1 MRYIDFRRDTGGIA
15 ARENKGPL
23 WYFLPENNGAFLA
36 PFAEYIS
43 GLYFPLMNRHGLKSF
58 VSPELKGDIASSFR
72 NYLTAATV
80 TEELHRNVSN
90 RNFWVKIK
98 GQQPWSA
105 TGNSAFQKAQK
116 WTGQHDESEI
126 EGRIGAFIS
135 RRRNKALGIESEIK
149 VFVPDSDDYVEL
161 MKVTIKNISDRVLNF
176 TPYSATPIFGR
187 HPDNFR
193 DHRQVTTMFQKVIVE
208 KHGVRVKPSIVHD
221 ESGHSINKVH
231 YAVLGFDEHG
241 EGLSEIWPLMSDF
254 IGAGGSLDNPEA
266 VSREVQAPCY
276 SAGQTDGKEAIGA
289 MRYRAQSLMKGEER
303 SYIIIHG
310 ITENANDLQKW
321 ENTYGNSVKFDLYY
335 KQTLDYWQSI
345 ASALSVKTANDTFD
359 NWVRWINF
367 QLKCRQI
374 FGNSYLPDFG
384 YGRGGRGW
392 RDLWQD
398 LLSIFL
404 VDPDSAMS
412 EILNSLKGVRVD
424 GSNATIIGTEP
435 GTFIADRNNIPRNWC
450 DHGAWPAFVVNFYI
464 EQSGDLDILFHEIPY
479 WKDQFIFRTRNKDE
493 EYHSGQGPWQKT
505 LNERQ
510 YEASIFEHLLIQQLS
525 AFYHVGDHNILLL
538 EGGDWN
544 DTYDMAREKGES
556 TGFYAFYAANLRILA
571 HWLELMSKRGFDKIP
586 ILKEMTGLVD
596 EGNHEND
603 YSPKGKQAII
613 RKYFSRVSHRVSG
626 EKTEF
631 SVEYLR
637 KDLLAK
643 ADHIA
648 QVINEHEWIDLDG
661 DHGIFNGHYDN
672 NGKAVDGLKEEGVRM
687 DLTTQVMT
695 TMHDLATKDQ
705 IRNLI
710 RSANRYLKDGKGYRL
725 CTPFKSIDMN
735 IGRITGFTYGNK
747 EHGSK
752 WMQQN
757 IMLAFGLFKRGFKQE
772 ATKII
777 MDVFALSSDSAVS
790 RIFPGLP
797 SYFAAGDRGAY
808 AYLTGSST
816 WFILTLTTQ
825 VFGVKGALGDLC
837 IEPKLSPLFFD
848 NQGETR
854 IRCMFRG
861 IPLEVRYSCNDLS
874 NAQHFHIENIEI
886 NGTIPEMLE
895 KNQNKCIIEKKELD
909 KHNNNKL
916 NVIQIALKP
925 D

>member
-1 MRYIDFRRDTGGIA
+1 MRYIDFRRDAGGIA
-15 ARENKGPL
+15 AREHKGPL
-23 WYFLPENNGAFLA
+23 WYFLPENDGAFLA

-58 VSPELKGDIASSFR
+58 VNPELKGDIASSFR

-80 TEELHRNVSN
+80 SEELHRNVSS
-90 RNFWVKIK
+90 RNFWVKPK
-98 GQQPWSA
+98 GQKPWSA
-105 TGNSAFQKAQK
+105 SGNSAFQKTQK

-161 MKVTIKNISDRVLNF
+161 MKVTIKNISDNVLNF

-221 ESGHSINKVH
+221 ENGHSINNVH

-241 EGLSEIWPLMSDF
+241 ESPSEVWPVMSDF
-254 IGAGGSLDNPEA
+254 IGEGGSLDNPEA
-266 VSREVQAPCY
+266 VSREMQAPYY
-276 SAGQTDGKEAIGA
+276 STGQTDGKEAIGA
-289 MRYRAQSLMKGEER
+289 IGYRAQSLMKGEVR

-321 ENTYGNSVKFDLYY
+321 ENTYGSSEQFDLYY
-335 KQTLDYWQSI
+335 KQTLDYWQRI
-345 ASALSVKTANDTFD
+345 ASGLSVKTANDTFD
-359 NWVRWINF
+359 NWVKWVNF

-404 VDPDSAMS
+404 VDPDSARS
-412 EILNSLKGVRVD
+412 EIINSLKGVRID

-464 EQSGDLDILFHEIPY
+464 QQSGDLDILFHEIPY
-479 WKDQFIFRTRNKDE
+479 WKDHLVFRTRKKDE
-493 EYHSGQGPWQKT
+493 AYYSTQGEWQKT
-505 LNERQ
+505 RNDEI
-510 YEASIFEHLLIQQLS
+510 YKATIFEHLLIQQLS

-556 TGFYAFYAANLRILA
+556 TGFYAFYAENLRILA
-571 HWLELMSKRGFDKIP
+571 HWLETMSERGVKHVSL
-586 ILKEMTGLVD
+586 LKEIGPLVD
-596 EGNHEND
+596 NNSEIE
-603 YSPKGKQAII
+603 YSPGGKQKRI
-613 RKYFSRVSHRVSG
+613 RKYFAGVAHKVSG
-626 EKTEF
+626 EKIDLDVHE
-631 SVEYLR
+631 LR
-637 KDLLAK
+637 KDLVAK
-643 ADHIA
+643 ANHIA
-648 QVINEHEWIDLDG
+648 HVIRTSEWIDLVG
-661 DHGIFNGHYDN
+661 ECGFFNGHYDN
-672 NGKAVDGLKEEGVRM
+672 NGDPVDGPKPDGVRM
-687 DLTTQVMT
+687 DLTTQVMAI
-695 TMHDLATKDQ
+695 MHKLATKDQ
-705 IRNLI
+705 INELM
-710 RSANRYLKDGKGYRL
+710 RSADRYLRDGKGYRL

-735 IGRITGFTYGNK
+735 IGRLTGFTYGNK

-772 ATKII
+772 ATKIM
-777 MDVFALSSDSAVS
+777 MDVFSLSSDSAVS

-797 SYFAAGDRGAY
+797 SYFAPADRGAY

-825 VFGVKGALGDLC
+825 VFGVKGVLGDLC
-837 IEPKLSPLFFD
+837 MEPNLSPLFFD
-848 NQGETR
+848 DQGETS

-874 NAQHFHIENIEI
+874 NAQHFHIENIKV
-886 NGTIPEMLE
+886 NGEIPEMLE
-895 KNQNKCIIEKKELD
+895 KNQNKCIIEKTELD
-909 KHNNNKL
+909 KFNNNKL